1 MGRIPALGGISS
13 IEVRRTIGVNLML
26 AVRLIVILALPT
38 LEARPNLRTNTNTLT
53 NLGERHLGPDLENLA
68 DNLVADGERVWAAT
82 PIAANGV
89 QVTGADTTALNLD
102 VNVVVAKRTGIPRVF
117 FKFSPFLGTGGL
129 EAGEL
134 FRV

>member
-1 MGRIPALGGISS
+1 
-13 IEVRRTIGVNLML
+13 ML
-26 AVRLIVILALPT
+26 AVRLIVILALPA

-89 QVTGADTTALNLD
+89 QVTGADTAALNLD
-102 VNVVVAKRTGIPRVF
+102 VDVVVAKGPGIPRVL
-117 FKFSPFLGTGGL
+117 FKLLPFLGTGSL
-129 EAGEL
+129 EAREL